1 MSKKIRNLLMSKKPI
16 YRQNNCIKENLH
28 QNEQGKQN
36 SVSFLRNT
44 NQIEQTAEDQIA
56 SEEEEPKERTFKD
69 YAGFLVVIL
78 IFFLFVGLKFYSFFN
93 NFFFSTINL
102 ICSFS
107 GNVVKFPCS
116 KKLRK
121 LLSYH
126 KCAKNI
132 EEFIKSFSLCLK
144 AQCFQS
150 LLKWISTLI
159 RDGIFFELFFNLIY
173 YSLFYSF
180 LDDASIAFLS

>member
-1 MSKKIRNLLMSKKPI
+1 MIE
-16 YRQNNCIKENLH
+16 KE
-28 QNEQGKQN
+28 
-36 SVSFLRNT
+36 
-44 NQIEQTAEDQIA
+44 D
-56 SEEEEPKERTFKD
+56 EPTKYINKN
-69 YAGFLVVIL
+69 YARLLVVKL
-78 IFFLFVGLKFYSFFN
+78 IFLIFVGFKLYSFFN

-102 ICSFS
+102 GCSFS

-116 KKLRK
+116 EKLRK

-180 LDDASIAFLS
+180 LDDASIAFLSYFVTILYYSSV